1 MYLLIKYIGFMNFFK
16 KCTVFFLLLLLNTN
30 VKSYSQV
37 VADSCF
43 LKGKTFWT
51 IFDSLGAENIWQ
63 TELCKLTGLNFY
75 TGLNKQNISHGGT
88 PSSPGLIIGSLGRA
102 KKLVALKDSLP
113 IDIVMFENVNDLN
126 VINNKE
132 KVGTINDEPW
142 MQGEK
147 IVAIS
152 TPMEDLASVKDYCSK
167 NFSSILESVPVE
179 NRATGNMLT
188 FPYRND
194 QMSGYDLKV
203 VSGALA
209 DGEFYISI
217 AGKKHSIKVTKAM
230 SVADIV
236 KAITNH
242 SYTVSGWNA
251 TNNGNNSVN
260 IAYYTNTTAKVDF
273 DANSTGVEII
283 IAETAKTNEYIMF
296 YKGEGKEKW
305 CDSSEFTDNITL
317 YSCYKGLFEYLR
329 HNLPDADLYLVFPT
343 YYSVDFNDAALKNGD
358 GTYNEELHYNSS
370 RQVAWRKL
378 MDVQCAVAELYEVP
392 VLDICNNSDINLQ
405 NIETYYKS
413 NDVHPKNSGY
423 IEWAKTLCGM
433 LREIYYKREVTI
445 RVNQYG
451 NATYCSPYA
460 LDFSNVEG
468 LKAYTATG
476 YKSNSQVVILTRA
489 QTTEGGIGLFLK
501 GEPGEYVVPVIESTD
516 EHSLNMFVGTLEPT
530 IVNSTAG
537 AMSNYKFTIA
547 EGDAAPMF
555 YPFEDGTTLSAGK
568 AYLQIPTAWLP
579 ATAQKSV
586 SIHFDEGETT
596 EIYEVNG
603 EEENVK
609 NIYDLQGRKVY
620 TPSKGLYIIN
630 GKKVII
636 K

>member
-1 MYLLIKYIGFMNFFK
+1 MNFFK
-16 KCTVFFLLLLLNTN
+16 KCTVFFLLLGLSTN

-43 LKGKTFWT
+43 LKGKTFWS
-51 IFDSLGAENIWQ
+51 IFDSLGAGNIWQ

-75 TGLNKQNISHGGT
+75 SGLNKHNISHGGT
-88 PSSPGLIIGSLGRA
+88 SSSPEFIIGSLGRA

-126 VINNKE
+126 VINNKK

-152 TPMEDLASVKDYCSK
+152 APMEDLASAKDYCNK
-167 NFSSILESVPVE
+167 DFSSILESVPVE

-188 FPYRND
+188 FPYRNNKIN
-194 QMSGYDLKV
+194 GYDLKV

-217 AGKKHSIKVTKAM
+217 AGTKQSIKVTKAM

-242 SYTVSGWNA
+242 SYTLSGWTA
-251 TNNGNNSVN
+251 TNNGDNSVN
-260 IAYYTNTTAKVDF
+260 IAYYTNKTAEVTF
-273 DANSTGVEII
+273 DANSTGVEIV
-283 IAETAKTNEYIMF
+283 IAEAVKTNEYIMF
-296 YKGEGKEKW
+296 YKGEGKEVW
-305 CDSSEFTDNITL
+305 CDSSEWTDNITL

-329 HNLPDADLYLVFPT
+329 YNLPDADLYLVLPT
-343 YYSVDFNDAALKNGD
+343 YYNVDFNDAALKNDD

-370 RQVAWRKL
+370 LQVSWRKL
-378 MDVQCAVAELYEVP
+378 MDVQCAVAELYDVS
-392 VLDICNNSDINLQ
+392 VLDVCNNSNINLQ

-413 NDVHPKNSGY
+413 KDVHPKNSGY

-433 LREIYYKREVTI
+433 LKEIYYKREVTI
-445 RVNQYG
+445 GVNQYG

-460 LDFSNVEG
+460 LDFTQVEG
-468 LKAYTATG
+468 LKAYAATG
-476 YKSNSQVVILTRA
+476 YNSNSQVVTLTRV
-489 QTTEGGIGLFLK
+489 QTAEAGVGLFLK

-516 EHSLNMFVGTLEPT
+516 EHSLNMLVGTLEPT

-579 ATAQKSV
+579 STAQKSV

-596 EIYEVNG
+596 DIDEVKG
-603 EEENVK
+603 ESGEVK
-609 NIYDLQGRKVY
+609 TIYDLQGRVVENP
-620 TPSKGLYIIN
+620 TSGIYIIN